1 MTRCTCNR
9 SRQGR
14 AICQTPERCDAEQ
27 FGLADDP
34 VNSIWPHVAAAL
46 ALVGLALLLSFA
58 F

>member
-27 FGLADDP
+27 FGLADGP
-34 VNSIWPHVAAAL
+34 MRSIWPRLAASL

-58 F
+58 S